1 MSMSASI
8 SGRAK
13 ISALTMS
20 LLAVLA
26 LTVFQEIQPM
36 SRAQSQSQPKARK
49 LDQPFSVEYY
59 YTAKWGYAD
68 EFIHLF
74 KKNHYPVLK
83 KQIETG
89 RLLQVTAIKPRYHAT
104 EDGRWDYRVT
114 IVFKNVESAFA
125 PSSDEET
132 IKKQLYP
139 DQETFRREEQRR
151 FEILLAHW
159 DVPIESVDLEQ

>member
-20 LLAVLA
+20 LLAVFA

-74 KKNHYPVLK
+74 KKNHYPC
-83 KQIETG
+83 
-89 RLLQVTAIKPRYHAT
+89 LLYTSPSPR
-104 EDGRWDYRVT
+104 D
-114 IVFKNVESAFA
+114 
-125 PSSDEET
+125 
-132 IKKQLYP
+132 
-139 DQETFRREEQRR
+139 
-151 FEILLAHW
+151 
-159 DVPIESVDLEQ
+159 